1 MMATL
6 GAAPQRGLASLA
18 RTGMSVA
25 IVVAGHAKPAVQHG
39 SGWGAIIARVG
50 VPLGVAA
57 SVATIIAVVPMFRD
71 AARSVWRAALMQA
84 GVPYHRYAK
93 RFTEIWGTYQNPY
106 LNREEQL
113 DLRSTYVPL
122 SFQVQGAQHVQRA
135 SDILAVLP
143 RRLVI
148 VGNPGS
154 GKSTLLAAHGV
165 GTLGHRHIMARRH
178 RIIPYLIQLRDFATF
193 LEPGQAR
200 APGANLIVDYLI
212 REILIKRKFFK
223 SAERA
228 AEFLKNTLDAECAVM
243 MLDGLDEVPDDRLD
257 ALLGALDDFMTDG
270 SDEHPTERARIL
282 LTCRTQNFYMLKTGW
297 IDASFAPY
305 NLYALAPL
313 RDSDIMVYLQ
323 KFGYQQKFSYLRK
336 PPSMFTTAEGPE
348 RFLDAIRT
356 DNKIDLLRAPLILA
370 MAVGLY
376 AEHPED
382 IPSTIS
388 ELYEKMIEEMLDRHS
403 FVHDRPGT
411 GRSLNHYK
419 KREKY
424 SLLRQF
430 ALHAAKETGNFGDFR
445 KDSLLE
451 YAESLADSLDMD
463 GKPEAFVE
471 EIINHSGL
479 LSDAGREK
487 LWHYAHRSIQEFLAA
502 QELRLDTDDRF
513 LLAKAEALSWR
524 QVAQFYTVGQE
535 ARQVDGF
542 LRELAKHN
550 PELAVRCL
558 QGARPS
564 VAAAQAVLDT
574 LRLTT
579 RDSVAALAA
588 ATRSPRPAI
597 QKLAISRLKA
607 AILAPDGPFAAVG
620 MSIDELLPLL
630 ESLASTNVADIV
642 AILPPVLSRLPDDP
656 RLVAPLWKCL
666 SADGVE
672 SHRNEWNDIVGRLLA
687 LVTDED
693 SFAQLA
699 LQDRRDR
706 GFLTE
711 ARKTAYPFRNGLNP
725 DHNLVALLAWAEYLR
740 LVPSHLN
747 KFFAAKGAGKLRTV
761 EDDKRKTIAISLC
774 WPARIC
780 SGLLLIGS
788 IIATIVVLATHP
800 GLGLHPFGWW
810 TLALI
815 IGVGAAPM
823 ILLFSLLGK
832 VTNNVASAVWYGWDQ
847 DEESGQAFI
856 AVMESDSPVGNFVDN
871 AFPGFPIL
879 AITGI
884 AFAVAPIALAT
895 SSLAAYLALSL
906 GTHVVY
912 WATGLNIFRG
922 DRHYY
927 LYRPNEFVDMYEDP
941 KSRHW
946 IIKPK
951 QP

>member
-1 MMATL
+1 MAAMIETL
-6 GAAPQRGLASLA
+6 SAARQHGLAAVAHTGASIATAAA
-18 RTGMSVA
+18 RQ
-25 IVVAGHAKPAVQHG
+25 AKPAVQHG
-39 SGWGAIIARVG
+39 LDWGAIIARFG

-57 SVATIIAVVPMFRD
+57 SIATIIAVVPMFRD
-71 AARSVWRAALMQA
+71 AVRSVWRAALMRA

-93 RFTEIWGTYQNPY
+93 RFTQIWGTYQNPY
-106 LNREEQL
+106 LNREEHL
-113 DLRSTYVPL
+113 DLHSTYVPL
-122 SFQVQGAQHVQRA
+122 SFQVQGAQQVQLA
-135 SDILAVLP
+135 SDILAILP

-165 GTLGHRHIMARRH
+165 GALGHRHIMARRD
-178 RIIPYLIQLRDFATF
+178 RIVPYLIQLRDFATF
-193 LEPGQAR
+193 LGPGQAR

-212 REILIKRKFFK
+212 REILVKRKFFK
-223 SAERA
+223 SAEQA

-270 SDEHPTERARIL
+270 SDEHPTDRARIL
-282 LTCRTQNFYMLKTGW
+282 LTCRTQNFYMLRTGW

-313 RDSDIMVYLQ
+313 RDSDIMAYLQ

-411 GRSLNHYK
+411 GRSLNRYK
-419 KREKY
+419 KREKH

-430 ALHAAKETGNFGDFR
+430 ALYAARDTGNFGDFK

-451 YAESLADSLDMD
+451 YAESQADSLDMD

-502 QELRLDTDDRF
+502 QELRLNTDDRF

-524 QVAQFYTVGQE
+524 QVTQFYTVGRE
-535 ARQVDGF
+535 ARQVDDF
-542 LRELAKHN
+542 LRELTKRN

-574 LRLTT
+574 LRLTS

-588 ATRSPRPAI
+588 ATHSPRPAI
-597 QKLAISRLKA
+597 QELAITRLKA
-607 AILAPDGPFAAVG
+607 AILDPDGPFAAVG

-630 ESLASTNVADIV
+630 ESLASTNAADIV

-666 SADGVE
+666 SADGFE
-672 SHRNEWNDIVGRLLA
+672 GHRDEWKDIVGRLLA
-687 LVTDED
+687 LVTHKA

-711 ARKTAYPFRNGLNP
+711 ARKTSYPFRNGLNT
-725 DHNLVALLAWAEYLR
+725 DHNLVTLLAWAEYLR

-747 KFFAAKGAGKLRTV
+747 QFFAAKAARKLSTV
-761 EDDKRKTIAISLC
+761 EDDKRKTIVISLC

-780 SGLLLIGS
+780 SSLLLIGS
-788 IIATIVVLATHP
+788 IIAAIVMLATHP
-800 GLGLHPFGWW
+800 GLVLHPFGWW

-815 IGVGAAPM
+815 IGVGAAPI
-823 ILLFSLLGK
+823 ILLFWSWDH
-832 VTNNVASAVWYGWDQ
+832 VFYNVNDGAWYGY
-847 DEESGQAFI
+847 DEADEKTGQASLILLNLDFFMEFDSAMFALFI
-856 AVMESDSPVGNFVDN
+856 INGA
-871 AFPGFPIL
+871 
-879 AITGI
+879 

-895 SSLAAYLALSL
+895 SSLAAYLTLSL
-906 GTHVVY
+906 GVSVVY
-912 WATGLNIFRG
+912 WATGLNLFSG
-922 DRHYY
+922 ERHYY

-946 IIKPK
+946 ITKPK
-951 QP
+951 QS